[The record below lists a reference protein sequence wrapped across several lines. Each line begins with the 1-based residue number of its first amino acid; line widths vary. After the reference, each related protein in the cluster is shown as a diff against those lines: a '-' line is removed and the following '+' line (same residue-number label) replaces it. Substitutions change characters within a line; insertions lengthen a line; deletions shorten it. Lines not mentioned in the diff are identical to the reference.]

1 MWGNREDLPMFLL
14 SNSEPRGTR
23 VGKPC
28 GPSLILIRDRGIKT
42 VRKGGG
48 VADMERQ
55 FKAMLHDCERHVNTN
70 YDVSALCRAFPTRLA
85 ELTRAHGERLN
96 H

>member
-1 MWGNREDLPMFLL
+1 M
-14 SNSEPRGTR
+14 
-23 VGKPC
+23 
-28 GPSLILIRDRGIKT
+28 
-42 VRKGGG
+42 RKGGG

-55 FKAMLHDCERHVNTN
+55 FKAMLHDCERHVNEK
-70 YDVSALCRAFPTRLA
+70 YDVSGLCRAFPARLA